1 MLRAAPLRNRLRR
14 AVLGVQCPHISEP
27 RDTTNQLH
35 GLNAWTGGEKLTLGR
50 VCGLMV
56 CVSPDGGAS
65 MKLKKAENIS
75 RVCLGGIGGPTPS
88 LWYDEIS
95 KIEKVFKRS
104 IASLYSLKASAGLF
118 ISSLHVDDKEPV
130 KDNRYHS
137 TCFGL
142 NLEAESDTGYQENG
156 EDSSVSETGLFLT
169 STKRKRRKK
178 MNKHKLKKRRKLEK
192 MKSLAK
198 RN

>member
-1 MLRAAPLRNRLRR
+1 MLGSVR
-14 AVLGVQCPHISEP
+14 GSM
-27 RDTTNQLH
+27 
-35 GLNAWTGGEKLTLGR
+35 G
-50 VCGLMV
+50 
-56 CVSPDGGAS
+56 CVSPGGAV
-65 MKLKKAENIS
+65 MDLRKVENIS
-75 RVCLGGIGGPTPS
+75 RVCLGGIGGPS

-95 KIEKVFKRS
+95 KVEKVFKRS
-104 IASLYSLKASAGLF
+104 IASLYSLKASIGLF
-118 ISSLHVDDKEPV
+118 ISSLRVDKALV

-137 TCFGL
+137 MSFGL
-142 NLEAESDTGYQENG
+142 NLEAENDTGYCENG

-178 MNKHKLKKRRKLEK
+178 MNKHKLKKRRKHER